1 MLSHGVFHIIGISV
15 TLLLFKPFINEDLS
29 TLTKQQRIAIF
40 HRIFSLR
47 NKLLPFLHPESIT
60 TDADSTALAEVI
72 SLYYPPLDLSDDL
85 TNNDVEQFR
94 YHSKRILTA
103 LFPAKSSSCLIQHHI
118 FQYNT
123 NQVNMYSIQHEQIND
138 WKCSNQPIILYF
150 HGGGFVFGDI
160 DTYSCYECHLSKSLN
175 ML

>member
-1 MLSHGVFHIIGISV
+1 MLIKWILYIAGIMAA
-15 TLLLFKPFINEDLS
+15 LLFIKPLVDEDIL
-29 TLTKQQRIAIF
+29 TLTKYHRMAIL
-40 HRIFSLR
+40 HRMLSLR
-47 NKLLPFLHPESIT
+47 NKLLPSVHPVSLSA
-60 TDADSTALAEVI
+60 DADSKALVELIA
-72 SLYYPPLDLSDDL
+72 LYHPSLDLSDDL

-160 DTYSCYECHLSKSLN
+160 DTYSCY
-175 ML
+175 